1 MSFTISLTLDRIA
14 AVEWEVDA
22 ELLGFRQHAG
32 DRRRALG
39 YCGGSGFLDSGIS

>member
-39 YCGGSGFLDSGIS
+39 YGLALVAIWCLD